1 MTALLTL
8 FLAVG
13 AFALGLWVGWYV
25 RSRPE
30 SAPADDPE
38 FELKEL
44 RDVHAS
50 CANRIRGL
58 HLELAQLESKLA
70 MAGIDAPR
78 LEAEIEEPVARPSD
92 GAGAARLASLIDAL
106 GNQRDAGD
114 EEDAHG
120 PAAFMSILP
129 SNLVEEGVRDSEPQ
143 LLEPSPL
150 LGMDGHDGQ
159 PATDGTDGLTPM
171 GGEVAHEPPHDVDAE
186 PVSASAR
193 SAAADVVISLAE
205 DSGQAI
211 EVEVGRRDD
220 LQLIHGIGP
229 KIESILNEHGI
240 TTFRQ
245 LADMDEATAAEVA
258 EALGSFKGRMER
270 DDWVGSARQMA
281 SESSLSL

>member
-25 RSRPE
+25 RGRPE
-30 SAPADDPE
+30 SAPTDDPE
-38 FELKEL
+38 VELKEL
-44 RDVHAS
+44 REVHSS
-50 CANRIRGL
+50 CSTRIRSL

-70 MAGIDAPR
+70 LAGIDAPR
-78 LEAEIEEPVARPSD
+78 LEAELEAPVARPSD

-106 GNQRDAGD
+106 GNQRDSSSD
-114 EEDAHG
+114 EESHG

-129 SNLVEEGVRDSEPQ
+129 SNLVEEGVRDSESQ

-150 LGMDGHDGQ
+150 LGLGEHDET
-159 PATDGTDGLTPM
+159 PATDGPDHAPSVAVDATDHALDDVRG
-171 GGEVAHEPPHDVDAE
+171 EPPFTAGR
-186 PVSASAR
+186 PP
-193 SAAADVVISLAE
+193 AADLVISLAE
-205 DSGQAI
+205 DSDAAI
-211 EVEVGRRDD
+211 EVEVDRRDD

-229 KIESILNEHGI
+229 KIEAILNEHGI

-245 LADMDEATAAEVA
+245 LADMDATTAAEVG
-258 EALGSFKGRMER
+258 EALGTFKGRMER

-281 SESSLSL
+281 SESSLSH

>member
-38 FELKEL
+38 LELKEL
-44 RDVHAS
+44 REAHSS
-50 CANRIRGL
+50 CSTRIRSL

-70 MAGIDAPR
+70 LAGIDAPR
-78 LEAEIEEPVARPSD
+78 LEAELDPPVPPPSD

-106 GNQRDAGD
+106 GNQRDSNND
-114 EEDAHG
+114 EESHG

-129 SNLVEEGVRDSEPQ
+129 SNLVEEGVRDSESL

-150 LGMDGHDGQ
+150 LGLGEHHEEQAADGPDH
-159 PATDGTDGLTPM
+159 
-171 GGEVAHEPPHDVDAE
+171 PPSAAVDAIE
-186 PVSASAR
+186 DASDDVRVQLSSAVDR
-193 SAAADVVISLAE
+193 PPEADLVISLAE
-205 DSGQAI
+205 DSDAAI
-211 EVEVGRRDD
+211 EVEVGRQDD

-245 LADMDEATAAEVA
+245 LADMDATTAAEVG

-281 SESSLSL
+281 SESSLSH